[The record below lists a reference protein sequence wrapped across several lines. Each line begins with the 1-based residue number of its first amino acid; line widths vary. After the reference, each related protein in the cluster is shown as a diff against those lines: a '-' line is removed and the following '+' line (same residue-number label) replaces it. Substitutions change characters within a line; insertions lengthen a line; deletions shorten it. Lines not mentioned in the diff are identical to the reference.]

1 MNFWNL
7 CHCLTQFISLILI
20 LKSCILLPFSI
31 ANNTMLWW
39 ITWTCLPSCLWNTGI
54 PVHLERADRQT
65 WSKRHP
71 ERKHCS
77 QFFWR
82 IHPCNCSPRSRRP
95 CCHESPSQ
103 PAHRAHRAHTSRKS
117 LSRKKMYSAI
127 YNLKKKHKNWNHYVR
142 ETSLASQT
150 FNNFNSTKKRAS
162 RAEGVQLS
170 VDF

>member
-1 MNFWNL
+1 MGFGRPCKTSVLLVSSLQLLARRISRHLMNFWNF

-39 ITWTCLPSCLWNTGI
+39 ITWTCLLYCLWNTGI

-82 IHPCNCSPRSRRP
+82 IHPCSCNPRSRTP

-117 LSRKKMYSAI
+117 LSRKKI
-127 YNLKKKHKNWNHYVR
+127 YKFVLCY
-142 ETSLASQT
+142 L
-150 FNNFNSTKKRAS
+150 
-162 RAEGVQLS
+162 
-170 VDF
+170 